1 MRVTNWGRAAL
12 GLVEVTLDED
22 YPLKAVARVEA
33 HLNVVRPAVDI
44 GVAEDAVVDEG
55 GGAVDEDLYLGETVA
70 IALLP
75 RNDES
80 SPGGIG
86 QVRRQ

>member
-1 MRVTNWGRAAL
+1 M
-12 GLVEVTLDED
+12 TLDED

-33 HLNVVRPAVDI
+33 HLNVCSLAVDI

-55 GGAVDEDLYLGETVA
+55 GGAVDEDLYLGETVGT

-75 RNDES
+75 RNDEKLT
-80 SPGGIG
+80 
-86 QVRRQ
+86 RRNRASATAVNWCIAVDACAAG